1 MKNTWT
7 FLNKLYFKGSE
18 IRITNGVDFV
28 SIWSFREIQRGVCD
42 WNLWLILL
50 QSSCLCFIPDQTNKQ
65 KTNNS
70 IDIFKE
76 TLDRRAHMKLRGS
89 EWQTVWIVFRRD
101 ASERGREKSRRVTN
115 DCMPLVAR
123 PQISHPMTDVSKAKT
138 WNSFDFFL
146 CTSYIDK
153 YHRWRW
159 GAKNIRRLY
168 FFYLSDSKSN
178 TYSTHCIQWEII
190 RTTFDW
196 SR

>member
-1 MKNTWT
+1 MK
-7 FLNKLYFKGSE
+7 LRGSE
-18 IRITNGVDFV
+18 WQTVWIVFRRDASERGREE
-28 SIWSFREIQRGVCD
+28 SIKWTPSLKLRKKLASQNSWTCYR
-42 WNLWLILL
+42 
-50 QSSCLCFIPDQTNKQ
+50 
-65 KTNNS
+65 S

-76 TLDRRAHMKLRGS
+76 TLDRRAHMKVRGS

-153 YHRWRW
+153 YRRWRW
-159 GAKNIRRLY
+159 GAK
-168 FFYLSDSKSN
+168 K
-178 TYSTHCIQWEII
+178 YS
-190 RTTFDW
+190 
-196 SR
+196 